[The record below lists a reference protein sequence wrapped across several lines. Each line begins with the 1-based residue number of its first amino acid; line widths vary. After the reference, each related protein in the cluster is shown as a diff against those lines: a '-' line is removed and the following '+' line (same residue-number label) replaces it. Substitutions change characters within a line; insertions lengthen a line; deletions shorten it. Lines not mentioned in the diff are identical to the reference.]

1 MGVDYWAQ
9 NKVSFFRSHEKLKH
23 FQQKQKLSIMN
34 KLLINDWILIRK
46 SKKPTV
52 KYMFLKRKERKTMMT
67 DATVLHISTD

>member
-1 MGVDYWAQ
+1 MGGDYWAQ
-9 NKVSFFRSHEKLKH
+9 NKVSFFRSHEKLKY

-46 SKKPTV
+46 SKKPMV